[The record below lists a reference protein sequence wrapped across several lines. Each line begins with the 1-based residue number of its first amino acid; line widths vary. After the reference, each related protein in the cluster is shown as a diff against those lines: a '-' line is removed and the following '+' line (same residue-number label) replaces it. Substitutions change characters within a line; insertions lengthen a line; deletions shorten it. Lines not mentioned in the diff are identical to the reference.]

1 MVTVLTEKTR
11 GKRKPVKV
19 ADECAFD
26 DSARP
31 FFEIVVEHGMRIP
44 DEELAKLPSD
54 GSINLEHYLYGAP
67 KVEP

>member
-1 MVTVLTEKTR
+1 MATVLTEKTR
-11 GKRKPVKV
+11 GKTKRVKA

-31 FFEIVVEHGMRIP
+31 FYEVVVEHGLRIP

-54 GSINLEHYLYGAP
+54 GSINLILTDDGGPPAGQ
-67 KVEP
+67 